1 MLEVLILVGSSSDL
15 AKAEVCTKTLDEFSI
30 SYQLHVA
37 SAHRTPELTDKYIK
51 EAEAKGASVII
62 AMAGMA
68 AHLPG
73 VVASKTLLPV
83 IGVPLNA
90 SPVAGI
96 DAMYSVLMM
105 PSGFPVATV
114 GIDAAK
120 NAALLAVHILSI
132 KRTELKHGLQKM
144 RDMFKES
151 IIKANEGLE

>member
-1 MLEVLILVGSSSDL
+1 MDILVLIGSNSDL
-15 AKAEVCTKTLDEFSI
+15 GKSEPCTKTLDEFGI
-30 SYQLHVA
+30 SYKIHVA
-37 SAHRTPELTDKYIK
+37 SAHRTPELVDQYIK
-51 EAEAKGASVII
+51 EAEKEGASAII

-83 IGVPLNA
+83 IGVPLNS
-90 SPVAGI
+90 SPLGGI

-120 NAALLAVHILSI
+120 NAALLAIHILSI
-132 KRTELKHGLQKM
+132 KKPELKRGLQKM
-144 RDMFKES
+144 RDMFRES
-151 IIKANEGLE
+151 TIKANEGLE